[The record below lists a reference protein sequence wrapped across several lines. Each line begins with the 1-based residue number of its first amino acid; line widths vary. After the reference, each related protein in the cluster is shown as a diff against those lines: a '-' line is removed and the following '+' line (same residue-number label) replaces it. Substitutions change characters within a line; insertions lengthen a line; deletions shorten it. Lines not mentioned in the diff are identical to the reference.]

1 MDLAVD
7 LPMKLPVDLASIA
20 IALWTDRDDLAKMSP

>member
-7 LPMKLPVDLASIA
+7 LASIA
-20 IALWTDRDDLAKMSP
+20 VALWTDRDDLAKMSP